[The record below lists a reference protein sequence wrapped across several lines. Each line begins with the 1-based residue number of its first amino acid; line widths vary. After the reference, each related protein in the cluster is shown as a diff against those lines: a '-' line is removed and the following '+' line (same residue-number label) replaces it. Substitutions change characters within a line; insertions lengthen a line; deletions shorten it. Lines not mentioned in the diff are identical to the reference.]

1 MGAIRLF
8 LAYGVLL
15 GHECGLAVDR
25 GLTCD
30 SSWAFNVIG
39 GRAVIFF
46 YIVSGFLM
54 SYVLDRK
61 YPATRTGT
69 YQFFQS
75 RFLRIYPLWWAV
87 VAFSALTLHAQWPDQ
102 SSLQFFCSVILF
114 GSDWIV
120 SFATFPK
127 AYMSFFA
134 PGTEIGWTLGIELTF
149 YLLAPWL
156 LRFTRLA
163 LALLIGSAVLRA
175 VALFVIGPDGPSYLI
190 WSYFTLPS
198 VLMFF
203 LLGHFARRIPVVGTV
218 GPWPSVAIFFSSLWF
233 SSRNNW
239 PPINDWFPM
248 NFYLA
253 AILFAVALPAI
264 FDATKDNR
272 LSNWLG
278 DLTYPLYLTHTLFL
292 WALFGKWQILGA
304 PGEALVAFAKTLGS
318 PYVASA
324 FVLAT
329 LAILC
334 VVAALIVHLIFE
346 RPLRRLSRHIIA
358 AVADAAA
365 RVRAPSVS
373 ALSSAAEQTIAS
385 PAPSSAGPSSAIDPA
400 IDGRVRASV
409 IGNS

>member
-25 GLTCD
+25 GLVCD
-30 SSWAFNVIG
+30 SSWALNIIG

-61 YPATRTGT
+61 YPATHRGT
-69 YQFFQS
+69 YQFFSS

-87 VAFSALTLHAQWPDQ
+87 VAFSAFALHAQWPDQ
-102 SSLQFFCSVILF
+102 SPLQIFSSIFLF

-120 SFATFPK
+120 SFATYPK
-127 AYMSFFA
+127 EYMGFFA
-134 PGTEIGWTLGIELTF
+134 PGTEVGWTLGIELTF

-156 LRFTRLA
+156 LRSTRLA
-163 LALLIGSAVLRA
+163 LAVLIGSG
-175 VALFVIGPDGPSYLI
+175 ALPTAAFFFIGPNGPSYLI

-198 VLMFF
+198 VMMFF
-203 LLGHFARRIPVVGTV
+203 LLGHFARRIPVVRAV
-218 GPWPSVAIFFSSLWF
+218 GRWPSVAILSASLWF

-239 PPINDWFPM
+239 PPINDWFPT

-264 FDATKDNR
+264 FEATKDNR

-304 PGEALVAFAKTLGS
+304 PGEGLVAFAKTLGS

-324 FVLAT
+324 FVFAT

-334 VVAALIVHLIFE
+334 VVAALIVHLICE
-346 RPLRRLSRHIIA
+346 RPLRTLWRHIIA
-358 AVADAAA
+358 TVAGATA
-365 RVRAPSVS
+365 RVRTPGVPAR
-373 ALSSAAEQTIAS
+373 SSIVEQTITS
-385 PAPSSAGPSSAIDPA
+385 PAPSLAGQSLAIDPA
-400 IDGRVRASV
+400 VDGQVRSSV
-409 IGNS
+409 IGN